1 MKPTS
6 VDKQLTVALAAFRA
20 DLRRFLHYSEIAA
33 EKAGLL
39 PQQHQLLL
47 QVAGAPADTLVTIAY
62 IAERLQLQHN
72 SAVELCKRCEA
83 AGFVVREKLKEN
95 RRYVI
100 LQLTPS
106 GKKMLGRLSRDHARE
121 LRQWAPELIASLQKI
136 VLFEG
141 EFEGDIE

>member
-6 VDKQLTVALAAFRA
+6 VDKQLTIALAAFRA
-20 DLRRFLHYSEIAA
+20 DLRRFLHYSELAA

-83 AGFVVREKLKEN
+83 AGLVLRDKLKEN
-95 RRYVI
+95 RRFVI

-106 GKKMLGRLSRDHARE
+106 GKKMLGRLSRAHARE
-121 LRQWAPELIASLQKI
+121 LRQWAPELIASLHKI
-136 VLFEG
+136 VLFDG

>member
-1 MKPTS
+1 MKSTS
-6 VDKQLTVALAAFRA
+6 TDRQLTVALAAFRA
-20 DLRRFLHYSEIAA
+20 DLRRFLHYSELAA

-47 QVAGAPADTLVTIAY
+47 QVAGAPADTLVTVAY

-83 AGFVVREKLKEN
+83 AGFLVRDKLKEN

-100 LQLTPS
+100 LQLTPA

-121 LRQWAPELIASLQKI
+121 LRQWAPELIASLNKI
-136 VLFEG
+136 AMFDG
-141 EFEGDIE
+141 EFEGEVE